1 MEQNRTP
8 LFTAVK
14 NYVEDKVIQFHVP
27 GHKQGQGLPEFAAFV
42 GQRALEMDA
51 NGMQDLDYINNPGG
65 VILEAEKLTASAF
78 NAEKAH
84 FLVNGTTSGVQAM
97 IMSACE
103 PGDKIILPRNAHKSA
118 IGGLILSDALPVYV
132 QPEIQKPGMAAGVP
146 VENYEKA
153 LKANPDTRA
162 VFVINPTYY
171 GYTSDLENIINVSHH
186 YGAAVL
192 VDEAHGAHMY
202 FHEDFPA
209 PAMHLG
215 ADLSAASMHKTAGS
229 MTQSSV
235 LLSRSE
241 MISPERLQQVL
252 NLTCTSSASYLL
264 LCSLDIARWQLA
276 VRGRSILNQA
286 LELSRWARQE
296 INRMEEFYAFGK
308 ELTGTPGCF
317 DFDESKLGINIH
329 CAGFTGYQLEA
340 RLRQDYNIQMELSDL
355 NNILA
360 VISIGHRR
368 EDLKALIHALQD
380 IARKS
385 QYRKYE
391 RFRTGPDC
399 PEMVVPPRQ
408 AFYNPKK
415 TLRLSSA
422 VGHIVGEMIMAY
434 PPGIPVVC
442 IGERITQDII
452 DYINILKEEA
462 CQLQGPADSRI
473 EYIQVLAGY

>member
-8 LFTAVK
+8 LFAAVK
-14 NYVEDKVIQFHVP
+14 NYVEDKVVQFHVP
-27 GHKQGQGLPEFAAFV
+27 GHKQGQGLQEFAAFV
-42 GQRALEMDA
+42 GRRVLAMDA
-51 NGMQDLDYINNPGG
+51 NGMQDLDYINNPSG
-65 VILEAEKLTASAF
+65 VIMEAELLAASAF
-78 NAEKAH
+78 KADKAH

-97 IMSACE
+97 IMSACK

-118 IGGLILSDALPVYV
+118 IGGLILSDALPIYV
-132 QPEIQKPGMAAGVP
+132 QPEIQKAGMAAGVP
-146 VENYEKA
+146 TADYETA
-153 LKANPDTRA
+153 LRANPDTRA

-171 GYTSDLENIINVSHH
+171 GYTSDLESIINISHR

-209 PAMHLG
+209 PATHLG

-229 MTQSSV
+229 MTQSSI
-235 LLSRSE
+235 LLSNSE

-264 LCSLDIARWQLA
+264 LCSLDIARRQLA
-276 VRGRSILNQA
+276 TKGHSMLQQVLQ
-286 LELSRWARQE
+286 LSRWARQE
-296 INRMEEFYAFGK
+296 INQMEEFYAFGK

-329 CAGFTGYQLEA
+329 CADFTGYQLET
-340 RLRQDYNIQMELSDL
+340 RLRKDYNIQIELSDL

-360 VISIGHRR
+360 VVSLGHQQ
-368 EDLKALIHALQD
+368 EDLEALIHALQD

-385 QYRKYE
+385 QYRRYE
-391 RFRTGPDC
+391 RYTALPDC

-408 AFYNPKK
+408 AFYSPKK
-415 TLRLSSA
+415 MLRLSCA
-422 VGHIVGEMIMAY
+422 AGHIAGEMIMAY
-434 PPGIPVVC
+434 PPGIPVIC
-442 IGERITQDII
+442 IGERITRDLI
-452 DYINILKEEA
+452 DYIQVLKQENCE
-462 CQLQGPADSRI
+462 LQGPADPRI
-473 EYIQVLAGY
+473 EYIQVLA